1 MFYVTV
7 VLIFFFNLFFSQSDL
22 VGEENDQIY
31 MAFLQRDKKKKKNQC
46 ESSFTD
52 EHIKKGFFSIRLRK
66 LLF

>member
-31 MAFLQRDKKKKKNQC
+31 MAFLQRDKKKKI
-46 ESSFTD
+46 SV
-52 EHIKKGFFSIRLRK
+52 RVV
-66 LLF
+66 LLMST

>member
-31 MAFLQRDKKKKKNQC
+31 MAFLQRDKKKII
-46 ESSFTD
+46 SV
-52 EHIKKGFFSIRLRK
+52 RVV
-66 LLF
+66 LLMST

>member
-31 MAFLQRDKKKKKNQC
+31 MAFLQRDKKKKNQC

>member
-31 MAFLQRDKKKKKNQC
+31 MAFLQRDKKKKKI
-46 ESSFTD
+46 SV
-52 EHIKKGFFSIRLRK
+52 RVV
-66 LLF
+66 LLMST